1 MRPRV
6 YKLNHQDL
14 ADEIKVN
21 LAFIPLEHSFTD
33 MGLGGQY
40 GRDLYVDVASL
51 IDSVILRFTEFA
63 VRKDESGRPVSSDFA
78 GTYYQKLDNVVL
90 TQDNETGELK
100 LVSSKLEDVAG
111 SFEEI
116 SIPNDRK
123 PEDAEEE
130 DIDEEDDEELEA
142 EEDAEE
148 EKEETVSFKDAVDE
162 AMNSDEDIHTMEAPE
177 FEAEEDDSEE
187 EPADDEEESES
198 EDEQEEEPESEE
210 TEEEDDDEDIDVFS
224 QEYFEETKEAEKKT
238 EENRKELAQ
247 QISEQQSKLV
257 SANKRQLPKPQQ
269 RLVPN
274 NNVANN
280 NNRNQKS
287 NNNGKKN
294 KKFQNNRDNRDVK
307 IVKAPGIF
315 DDPLRAELF
324 NKLRED

>member
-90 TQDNETGELK
+90 TQDNETGDLK
-100 LVSSKLEDVAG
+100 LVSSKLEDIAG

-123 PEDAEEE
+123 PEDAEEN
-130 DIDEEDDEELEA
+130 IDEDDDEELEA
-142 EEDAEE
+142 EEAVEE
-148 EKEETVSFKDAVDE
+148 EKEEETISFKDAVDE

-187 EPADDEEESES
+187 EPADDEDES

-210 TEEEDDDEDIDVFS
+210 IEEEDDDEDINVFS
-224 QEYFEETKEAEKKT
+224 EAYFEETKEAEKKT

-274 NNVANN
+274 NNIANN
-280 NNRNQKS
+280 NNRNQKP